1 VSDEILR
8 HDLECNHRAVN
19 RPGPSI
25 YSRAIS
31 EIDRLQAELKE
42 ATESRQRLILDN
54 ACWQAEN
61 RKLGNELAAKSEPT
75 QPAALAWTKKPPTEP
90 GWYWARRPGLRCASL
105 GIVRIDRP
113 ESIPV
118 GCDYEWAGP
127 IPEPQEPAS

>member
-1 VSDEILR
+1 MMMSMQWYETEVKQLR
-8 HDLECNHRAVN
+8 EEV
-19 RPGPSI
+19 
-25 YSRAIS
+25 
-31 EIDRLQAELKE
+31 DRLRE
-42 ATESRQRLILDN
+42 
-54 ACWQAEN
+54 EN
-61 RKLGNELAAKSEPT
+61 RRIKVGT
-75 QPAALAWTKKPPTEP
+75 QPAALAWTRKPPTEP